1 VGSVIN
7 VGVVDSDVVYAG
19 DNIVVEMDGVLA
31 MVLAGED
38 VDVPMTAAVDEGG
51 VIVDGCF
58 LLEDGGI
65 MLC

>member
-1 VGSVIN
+1 
-7 VGVVDSDVVYAG
+7 
-19 DNIVVEMDGVLA
+19 

-38 VDVPMTAAVDEGG
+38 VDVPTAAAAVDEGG